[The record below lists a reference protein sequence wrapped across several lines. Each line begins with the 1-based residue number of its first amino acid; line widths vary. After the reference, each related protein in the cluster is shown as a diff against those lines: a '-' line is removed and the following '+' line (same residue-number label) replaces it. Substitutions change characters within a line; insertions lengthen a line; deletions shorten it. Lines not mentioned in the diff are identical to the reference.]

1 MIDVKQDSS
10 GYWIITDNRVVPKT
24 TVLSPSEAQALF
36 NAMYE
41 KVEPHWRGEEL
52 RKIRRATG

>member
-24 TVLSPSEAQALF
+24 TVLAPSEAQALF

-41 KVEPHWRGEEL
+41 RVEPHWRGEEL
-52 RKIRRATG
+52 RKLQRK